1 VRNAPN
7 GENNAPKEVLIKEY
21 QRTLV
26 NSCAFHSR
34 LRYTEV
40 NRQDVFSFVIKVVYA
55 SVISFYTNQT
65 QALGAGVVS
74 KSANDISGLYHPIP
88 SSFEWVFQRLPYVFQ
103 FLRHLMGD

>member
-1 VRNAPN
+1 MRNVPN

-34 LRYTEV
+34 SRYIEV

-74 KSANDISGLYHPIP
+74 KSANYMSGLYHPIP
-88 SSFEWVFQRLPYVFQ
+88 SSFEWVFQRFPDAFPL
-103 FLRHLMGD
+103 L